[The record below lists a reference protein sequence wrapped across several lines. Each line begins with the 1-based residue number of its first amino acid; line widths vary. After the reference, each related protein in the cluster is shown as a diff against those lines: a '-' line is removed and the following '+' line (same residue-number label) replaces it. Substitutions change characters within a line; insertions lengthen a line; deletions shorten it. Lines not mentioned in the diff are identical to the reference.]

1 VLFFLVATGSTLT
14 RRIFGQMT
22 ARPTVR
28 ARSRARRPR
37 RGAGQPA
44 RYEIDPDHFSV
55 AFSSTTSATRVIGL
69 FQRRAARSL
78 RRGHRYARTRLVVD
92 AAAPSPTTTCA
103 QPPAQRGL
111 QPGSSQIVFKG
122 AKAKRTGERTFVV
135 EGQLELLGK
144 TEPVSFDVTWNKSG
158 PYEMPGDKAYVMGA
172 SARGSFKRSRFGM
185 NYGVANGWVGDTVE
199 LMVEFEARRK

>member
-1 VLFFLVATGSTLT
+1 MTRLLARLFALGLAL
-14 RRIFGQMT
+14 
-22 ARPTVR
+22 A
-28 ARSRARRPR
+28 AH
-37 RGAGQPA
+37 GAAHAQPA
-44 RYEIDPDHFSV
+44 RYEIDPDHLSV
-55 AFSSTTSATRVIGL
+55 AFLVQHLGYARVIGQ
-69 FQRRAARSL
+69 FQKGSGTFTFDETTATLSDV
-78 RRGHRYARTRLVVD
+78 RLVVD
-92 AAAPSPTTTCA
+92 AASVFTNHRRRDNHLRSADFLNAGEFP
-103 QPPAQRGL
+103 
-111 QPGSSQIVFKG
+111 QIVFKG

>member
-1 VLFFLVATGSTLT
+1 MTRLLT
-14 RRIFGQMT
+14 RALALGL
-22 ARPTVR
+22 AL
-28 ARSRARRPR
+28 AAL
-37 RGAGQPA
+37 GAAQAQPA
-44 RYEIDPDHFSV
+44 RYEIDPEHLSV
-55 AFSSTTSATRVIGL
+55 GFLVQHLGYARVIGL
-69 FQRRAARSL
+69 FQKGSGTFTFDETTATLSDV
-78 RRGHRYARTRLVVD
+78 RLVVD
-92 AAAPSPTTTCA
+92 AASAFTNHRRRDNHLRSADFLNAGEFP
-103 QPPAQRGL
+103 
-111 QPGSSQIVFKG
+111 QIVFKG